1 MPVDRRVF
9 HMNRHFPCFGRH
21 CLRHTFASRLVMAGV
36 DIRTVQELLGHKTIQ
51 MTVRYSH
58 LAPKH
63 TLAAVERL
71 DAPTE
76 QPTDTTTDTKG
87 LERASV
93 EAPILQQVIH

>member
-1 MPVDRRVF
+1 LQSF
-9 HMNRHFPCFGRH
+9 TWH

-36 DIRTVQELLGHKTIQ
+36 DIRTVQELLGHKIIG

-58 LAPKH
+58 LAPRH
-63 TLAAVERL
+63 ILAALGRL

-87 LERASV
+87 LERVSV
-93 EAPILQQVIH
+93 QEPILQQVIQ

>member
-1 MPVDRRVF
+1 M
-9 HMNRHFPCFGRH
+9 
-21 CLRHTFASRLVMAGV
+21 FASRLVMAGV
-36 DIRTVQELLGHKTIQ
+36 DICTVQELMGYKTIG

-87 LERASV
+87 LKRVSAEES
-93 EAPILQQVIH
+93 ILQQGIQ